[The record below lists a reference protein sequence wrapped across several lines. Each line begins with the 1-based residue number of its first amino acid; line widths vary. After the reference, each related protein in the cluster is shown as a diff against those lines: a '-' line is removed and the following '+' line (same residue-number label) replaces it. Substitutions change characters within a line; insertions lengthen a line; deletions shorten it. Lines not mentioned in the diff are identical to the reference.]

1 MAFLREYHTIISQRK
16 RQNRLLRLHQEFMNG
31 VKVRFLDRDEVLSR
45 LVRLAKKLIASRDN
59 VLEVSL
65 FGSLARGNYGPGS
78 DADIYILLRGDQR
91 RFIDRI
97 PEFLDHFSGVGVPV
111 EVFPYTIEEKA
122 RIEGEG
128 IMKTILR
135 EKIVLDAR
143 KGQHC

>member
-1 MAFLREYHTIISQRK
+1 MRLR
-16 RQNRLLRLHQEFMNG
+16 QEFMNG
-31 VKVRFLDRDEVLSR
+31 VKVKFLDRDKILSR
-45 LVRLAKKLIASRDN
+45 LTGLARKLIASRDN

-78 DADIYILLRGDQR
+78 DADIYILLSRDQR

-122 RIEGEG
+122 QIETEG

-135 EKIVLDAR
+135 EKMVLDAR
-143 KGQHC
+143 KGQHVKGTPQR

>member
-1 MAFLREYHTIISQRK
+1 
-16 RQNRLLRLHQEFMNG
+16 MNG
-31 VKVRFLDRDEVLSR
+31 VRVRFLDRDEVLSR
-45 LVRLAKKLIASRDN
+45 LAKLAKKLIASRDN

-65 FGSLARGNYGPGS
+65 FGSLARGNYGPSS
-78 DADIYILLRGDQR
+78 DADIYILLRRDQR

-97 PEFLDHFSGVGVPV
+97 PEFLDHFSGVGVSV

-122 RIEGEG
+122 RIESEG

-143 KGQHC
+143 KERHS